1 MLKTVILIG
10 GPSKGTR
17 FRPLSLDMP
26 KPLFPIA
33 GFPMIYHHI
42 EAASKIANMKEI
54 ILIGSYQPSKELTG
68 FISSMQQDFKV
79 IVRYLQEY
87 TTTLGTAGGMY
98 HFRDQILSGDPA
110 LFFVMNADVCG
121 DFPLQD
127 MLNFHR
133 SIGNTPHF
141 TILATEATRQQS
153 INYGC
158 IVENKDTHQVTHYV
172 EKPST
177 FVSTLISCGIYLFSP
192 EIFEYIGTAFK
203 KLQEDITF
211 DVETTLQNR
220 AVIRMEQDIFA
231 RELMGSGLLY
241 VYQTS
246 KFWSQV
252 KSAGAAVYANRHYL
266 NIYQRTHPEW
276 LSKNDKDKPNVIG
289 DVYIHPTAVVHPTAT
304 LGPNVTI
311 SKNVQIGAG
320 VRIRESIILQGAV
333 IQDHCCILYSIVG
346 WTSFVGEWTRIEG
359 TPNDPNP
366 NKPFAKLDISDL
378 FQPDGRLSP
387 SITVIGSNVHIP
399 PEIIVLNSIVL
410 PDKDL
415 ERSYK
420 NQIIL

>member
-1 MLKTVILIG
+1 MLKTIILIG

-42 EAASKIANMKEI
+42 EAASKVSNMKEI
-54 ILIGSYQPSKELTG
+54 ILIGSYQPTKQLTG
-68 FISSMQQDFKV
+68 FISYMQQEFKIV
-79 IVRYLQEY
+79 VRYLQEY
-87 TTTLGTAGGMY
+87 TALGTAGGMY
-98 HFRDQILSGDPA
+98 HFRDQILSGDPE
-110 LFFVMNADVCG
+110 LFFVMNSDVCG

-127 MLNFHR
+127 MLDFHR
-133 SIGNTPHF
+133 LIGPNPHF

-153 INYGC
+153 VNYGC
-158 IVENKDTHQVTHYV
+158 IVANKDTHQVSHYV

-177 FVSTLISCGIYLFSP
+177 FVSTLISCGIYLFTP
-192 EIFEYIGTAFK
+192 EIFDHIGLAFK
-203 KLQEDITF
+203 KLQEDVTF
-211 DVETTLQNR
+211 DVDSMIQNR
-220 AVIRMEQDIFA
+220 AAIRMEQDIFA
-231 RELMGSGLLY
+231 RQITETGLLY

-266 NIYQRTHPEW
+266 NIYHRTHPE
-276 LSKNDKDKPNVIG
+276 LLATNAVDKPRIIG
-289 DVYIHPTAVVHPTAT
+289 DVYIHPTATVHPTAT
-304 LGPNVTI
+304 LGPNVTVG
-311 SKNVQIGAG
+311 KGVQIGAG
-320 VRIRESIILQGAV
+320 VRVRESIILEGAI
-333 IQDHCCILYSIVG
+333 IQDHCCILYSILG

-366 NKPFAKLDISDL
+366 DKPFAKLDIPDL
-378 FQPDGRLSP
+378 FQSDGRLSP

-399 PEIIVLNSIVL
+399 SEVIVLNSIVL
-410 PDKDL
+410 PDKEL
-415 ERSYK
+415 QRSYK